1 MKRLAANAAAATS
14 NTASK
19 KPEEEEEED
28 EEKDYSSQVIWRIPP
43 PTRASL
49 NALWVNI
56 VWKHSRVK
64 RNVDSMVKSDF
75 SKQFYK
81 FYKFTILS
89 FENKFWFIFLVRVN
103 FCIMWKNKLIEQTFL
118 KRDKHLFLLGPPKR
132 RKKCLKLTLQRCLSS
147 VHICEET
154 FFFRIS
160 YLAKIWSQWHV
171 LQSNKEVFCG
181 KMSRKEKII

>member
-43 PTRASL
+43 PRASL